1 MSIPRSQLELQ
12 LGLLLRRSH
21 RRAAQALTQ
30 ALGPLQLDGRHFGVM
45 MTLLRRASASQS
57 ELIAAVESDKSTMV
71 RTVDD
76 LVALGIVVRSPSPTD
91 RRVQLVSL
99 TATGRATASEA
110 TERARAVAESLFA
123 KLDEDE
129 IRSLK
134 STLEK
139 FLAEG

>member
-21 RRAAQALTQ
+21 RRAAQSLSQ
-30 ALGPLQLDGRHFGVM
+30 ALGPLELDGRHFGVM
-45 MTLLRRASASQS
+45 MTLLRRESASQR

-76 LVALGIVVRSPSPTD
+76 LVSLGIVVRAPSPTD

-99 TATGRATASEA
+99 TPTGRATAAEA
-110 TERARAVAESLFA
+110 IERARTVAETVFA
-123 KLDEDE
+123 RLSDDE
-129 IRSLK
+129 IRVLGA
-134 STLEK
+134 TLEK
-139 FLAEG
+139 FLADN